1 MSDEAPA
8 KKKRFRSPPY
18 PSFDLGRAVERVTLL
33 DKVAQHHEVG
43 VGVLSEAWGMKSADG
58 QVWRSAAAL
67 IQYGLVTD
75 SGTGKTRKFKITD
88 PARRIVRD
96 PNPDSEKRR
105 SALKSAALLPTIH
118 NTLWERFGAANEV
131 SDSVI
136 KAYLTLDRLDEGETP
151 YSDSAA
157 EEVISSFRKSLEFA
171 DLTNADS
178 IQSDSED
185 AVNTADHDV
194 VVPPDTSDDDVAPT
208 TAGARNRPIAVRVGD
223 FVQWE
228 SQGMMQFEHP
238 KRVRWV
244 SDDGMHLAVD
254 GSNTGI
260 AVDQVSVE
268 KAPTDAKPPPIQQPP
283 AATTMQQTPAATNGS
298 DLNSPSGQTGVP
310 TISMSDDG
318 LVISEGVISS
328 LGQFEQLMKRLQAGK
343 MLLEDE

>member
-96 PNPDSEKRR
+96 PNPDSEKRG

-118 NTLWERFGAANEV
+118 NTLWERFGAVNEV

-151 YSDSAA
+151 YSVSAA
-157 EEVISSFRKSLEFA
+157 DEVISSYRKSLEFA
-171 DLTNADS
+171 DLTNADG

-185 AVNTADHDV
+185 GAHTAGKDLGIVSEAVEAEPNSVNAPTSAVAVN
-194 VVPPDTSDDDVAPT
+194 
-208 TAGARNRPIAVRVGD
+208 IGD

-228 SQGMMQFEHP
+228 SQGALQFEHP
-238 KRVRWV
+238 KRVRWI
-244 SDDGMHLAVD
+244 SDDGTHLAVD
-254 GSNTGI
+254 GSDTGI

-268 KAPTDAKPPPIQQPP
+268 QAPPNANPP
-283 AATTMQQTPAATNGS
+283 AVQAPPAEIIKPDLALVSSQRKAVFPVS
-298 DLNSPSGQTGVP
+298 DGDVTFIFP
-310 TISMSDDG
+310 DG
-318 LVISEGVISS
+318 LTIDGIEELEAYLAVFLKKE
-328 LGQFEQLMKRLQAGK
+328 KRLAK
-343 MLLEDE
+343 LD